1 VHVASLLTHSGRV
14 CTSKQK
20 QHLPSRQLSN
30 WRRGVMEARIGDYRL
45 NLIGEKRNPTHHY
58 SAFLH
63 KQTVEKPTKSGR
75 ALRDPLDL

>member
-1 VHVASLLTHSGRV
+1 
-14 CTSKQK
+14 
-20 QHLPSRQLSN
+20 
-30 WRRGVMEARIGDYRL
+30 MEARIGDYRL
-45 NLIGEKRNPTHHY
+45 NLIGEKRNPTHPTHHY